1 MKLRKVIKKQEG
13 VQALSHHNTVFS
25 QLLKMVPR
33 HEFETLANQ
42 HHEGRKLRKMTRWS
56 QFISMSLA
64 QLSGRSSLRDV
75 VSNLSAQTAKLYH
88 LGSAPVSRSSLG
100 RVNEKQTYSLY
111 ESLFAKLLSRCQGL
125 APRHGFRFKNKLYSL
140 DASTIDLCLSVFPW
154 ARFRSTKGAIKL
166 HVGLDHDGLLPAFMT
181 ITNGKVHDITEARSL
196 ALPKDSI
203 VVCDR
208 GYTDYA
214 WYNQLNSNGIFFVTR
229 QRKNARYRVTERRSI
244 NKSKGL
250 TSDQTVQLTG
260 MKATHCPIDLR
271 RIGFKDAETGI
282 QYFFLTNNFRLAAS
296 TIAAIYKSRW
306 QIELFFK
313 WIKQNLKIKS
323 FLGTSK
329 NAVMTQV
336 WIAMIY
342 YLLLTYIKY
351 QARFAHSLLYL
362 SRVIR
367 ETLMDRK
374 ALIDILTL
382 NPERLRKIEIEP
394 IQYQLSFPGQ

>member
-1 MKLRKVIKKQEG
+1 MKLRKDIEKQEG
-13 VQALSHHNTVFS
+13 VQALSHHNTVFY
-25 QLLKMVPR
+25 QLLKMIPR
-33 HEFETLANQ
+33 HEFESLAKQ

-56 QFISMSLA
+56 QFISMALA

-75 VSNLSAQTAKLYH
+75 VNNLSAQANKLYH
-88 LGSAPVSRSSLG
+88 LGSAIVSRSSLG
-100 RVNEKQTYSLY
+100 RVNKKQPCSLY
-111 ESLFAKLLSRCQGL
+111 EALFAKLLSRCQGL

-154 ARFRSTKGAIKL
+154 AKFRSTKGAVKL

-181 ITNGKVHDITEARSL
+181 ITDGKVHDITAARSL
-196 ALPKDSI
+196 ALPKHSI

-229 QRKNARYRVTERRSI
+229 QRKNARYRVIERRSI

-260 MKATHCPIDLR
+260 TKASNCPIALR

-282 QYFFLTNNFRLAAS
+282 QYFFLTNNFKLAAS

-313 WIKQNLKIKS
+313 WIKQNLKIKR

-329 NAVMTQV
+329 NAVMTQI
-336 WIAMIY
+336 WIAACV
-342 YLLLTYIKY
+342 YLLLAYLKFASKTSRSFQQILQLLQLNLFGRRDL
-351 QARFAHSLLYL
+351 QALLRGDPPEPKL
-362 SRVIR
+362 SHLQA
-367 ETLMDRK
+367 TL
-374 ALIDILTL
+374 
-382 NPERLRKIEIEP
+382 
-394 IQYQLSFPGQ
+394 QFS